1 MPQNAAIIDAATR
14 FLRSNPELLAF
25 ARRGAGET
33 GQPVD
38 ELLTDAVRRIRRSG
52 FEAIPKEQVIV
63 GPPHRLD
70 RRRAQFGGSRRP
82 PVDDARPRLVVVSP
96 GHPRGDGQEQLVHRS
111 IREQAAEQ

>member
-1 MPQNAAIIDAATR
+1 MLQNAAIIDAATR

-70 RRRAQFGGSRRP
+70 RRLQKPIRGGSP
-82 PVDDARPRLVVVSP
+82 PADDTRPRLVVIAS
-96 GHPRGDGQEQLVHRS
+96 GDAWGDGQKQFMHHAV
-111 IREQAAEQ
+111 REQTAEQ